1 LLLLYLSSWEQQL
14 TPGAPRV
21 HRAWKTHRF
30 EIVDALVQRGYL
42 ETNRRTKSVRTEDG
56 DIEDLRDKAIQSPPT
71 RNLCLG

>member
-1 LLLLYLSSWEQQL
+1 
-14 TPGAPRV
+14 V

-56 DIEDLRDKAIQSPPT
+56 DIEDL
-71 RNLCLG
+71 